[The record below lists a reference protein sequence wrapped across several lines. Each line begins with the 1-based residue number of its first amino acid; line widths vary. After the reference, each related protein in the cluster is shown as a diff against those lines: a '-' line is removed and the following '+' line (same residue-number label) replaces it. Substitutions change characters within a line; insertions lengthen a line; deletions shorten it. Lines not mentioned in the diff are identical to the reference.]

1 MNGQKQPEGI
11 EMEESIQVAG
21 WIAGHLKDELTDA
34 EKILLEKWLS
44 ASEANKALFDE
55 LVSKAF
61 HQAELPF
68 FFDID
73 TDKAWSRLAA
83 AHEDNGLLVSH
94 EAAAAKRKLG
104 PWLWAAAAAVVIT
117 GFYLVKTLFFFPPA
131 PQASTHEILPGDN
144 RATLTLSDGTVIP
157 LSSVAD
163 GGIASQGNVTV
174 VKLDGMVQYQPKG
187 ESNEVVYN
195 TIQTPKGGKYQLVLS
210 DGTVVWLNAS
220 SSLRFPNVFNGTDRN
235 VELKGEGFFEVS
247 KNAKKPFKVKLEEGA
262 EIEVFGTSFNINA
275 YQDEQMVRA
284 TLIEGK
290 IGLSI
295 KGMNRNLVAGQ
306 QARVMKGQSAITVV
320 DGVEMDEVVG
330 WKNDLFVF
338 KSLDI
343 QSIMRQ
349 ISRWYDVEVVYA
361 GELSKETFS
370 GVVSAKSNLSQ
381 VLKILEEGGVAFKIE
396 GRKIIVK

>member
-1 MNGQKQPEGI
+1 MRGQQQTEGN
-11 EMEESIQVAG
+11 EMEESIRVAG
-21 WIAGHLKDELTDA
+21 LIAGHLRAELTDE
-34 EKILLEKWLS
+34 EKILLEKWVS
-44 ASEANKALFDE
+44 ANEANKALFDE
-55 LVSKAF
+55 LVSKEF
-61 HQAELPF
+61 HQSELPF

-73 TDKAWSRLAA
+73 TDKAWNRIAA
-83 AHEDNGLLVSH
+83 ANNDNGLMASQ
-94 EAAAAKRKLG
+94 EANPPKREFG
-104 PWLWAAAAAVVIT
+104 PWLWAAAAVVIA
-117 GFYLVKTLFFFPPA
+117 GFLLLKTSFFIPA
-131 PQASTHEILPGDN
+131 APVASTQEILPGGD

-163 GGIASQGNVTV
+163 GGIASQGSVTV
-174 VKLDGMVQYQPKG
+174 VKLDGMVQYQPTR
-187 ESNEVVYN
+187 ESTEIVYN
-195 TIQTPKGGKYQLVLS
+195 TIQTPKGGKYQLVLA

-220 SSLRFPNVFNGTDRN
+220 SSLRFPTAFNGKDRV
-235 VELKGEGFFEVS
+235 VELKGEGFFEVT
-247 KNAKKPFKVKLEEGA
+247 KNAKKPFRVKLEEGT

-275 YQDEQMVRA
+275 YEDEKMIKA

-290 IGLSI
+290 IGLSVD
-295 KGMNRNLVAGQ
+295 GMQQNLVAGQ
-306 QARVMKGQSAITVV
+306 QARVKKGPSSISIA
-320 DGVEMDEVVG
+320 DDVEMDEVVG

-343 QSIMRQ
+343 KSIMRQ

-361 GELSKETFS
+361 GEIGNETFS

>member
-1 MNGQKQPEGI
+1 MNGHQQPEGN

-21 WIAGHLKDELTDA
+21 LIAGQLRAELTDE
-34 EKILLEKWLS
+34 EKILLDKWVS

-55 LVSKAF
+55 LVSKEF
-61 HQAELPF
+61 HQSELPF

-73 TDKAWSRLAA
+73 TDKAWDRLAA
-83 AHEDNGLLVSH
+83 ANNDAGLMVSQKTTPS
-94 EAAAAKRKLG
+94 KRKLG
-104 PWLWAAAAAVVIT
+104 PWIWAAAAVVIT
-117 GFYLVKTLFFFPPA
+117 GFFLFKTSFFVPPA
-131 PQASTHEILPGDN
+131 PVATTQEILPGGD

-157 LSSVAD
+157 LSDVAD

-174 VKLDGMVQYQPKG
+174 VKLDGMVQYQQKG
-187 ESNEVVYN
+187 VSNEMVYN

-210 DGTVVWLNAS
+210 DGSVVWLNAS
-220 SSLRFPNVFNGTDRN
+220 SSLRFPIAFNGTERV

-247 KNAKKPFKVKLEEGA
+247 KNAKKPFRVKLEEGA

-275 YQDEQMVRA
+275 YEDEEMVKA

-290 IGLSI
+290 IGI
-295 KGMNRNLVAGQ
+295 AVKGMKRDLVAGQ
-306 QARVMKGQSAITVV
+306 QARVMKGQSSVIIA

-343 QSIMRQ
+343 KSIMRQ

-361 GELSKETFS
+361 SEVGNETFS

-381 VLKILEEGGVAFKIE
+381 VLKILEAGGVAFKIE

>member
-1 MNGQKQPEGI
+1 
-11 EMEESIQVAG
+11 
-21 WIAGHLKDELTDA
+21 
-34 EKILLEKWLS
+34 
-44 ASEANKALFDE
+44 
-55 LVSKAF
+55 
-61 HQAELPF
+61 
-68 FFDID
+68 
-73 TDKAWSRLAA
+73 
-83 AHEDNGLLVSH
+83 
-94 EAAAAKRKLG
+94 
-104 PWLWAAAAAVVIT
+104 
-117 GFYLVKTLFFFPPA
+117 
-131 PQASTHEILPGDN
+131 
-144 RATLTLSDGTVIP
+144 
-157 LSSVAD
+157 
-163 GGIASQGNVTV
+163 
-174 VKLDGMVQYQPKG
+174 
-187 ESNEVVYN
+187 
-195 TIQTPKGGKYQLVLS
+195 
-210 DGTVVWLNAS
+210 VVWLNAS

-235 VELKGEGFFEVS
+235 VELKGEAFFEVS
-247 KNAKKPFKVKLEEGA
+247 KNAKKTFKVKLEAGA
-262 EIEVFGTSFNINA
+262 EVEVSGTSFNINA

-290 IGLSI
+290 IGLSV
-295 KGMNRNLVAGQ
+295 KGMKRDLVAGQ
-306 QARVMKGQSAITVV
+306 QARIMKGQSSITVV

>member
-1 MNGQKQPEGI
+1 M
-11 EMEESIQVAG
+11 
-21 WIAGHLKDELTDA
+21 
-34 EKILLEKWLS
+34 LLEKWLS

-61 HQAELPF
+61 HQTELPF

-73 TDKAWSRLAA
+73 TEKAWSRLAA
-83 AHEDNGLLVSH
+83 AQDDTGLLVSH
-94 EAAAAKRKLG
+94 EAAPAKRRLG
-104 PWLWAAAAAVVIT
+104 PWLWAAAAAVIT
-117 GFYLVKTLFFFPPA
+117 GFYLVKTLFFIPPA

-187 ESNEVVYN
+187 ESNELVYN

-235 VELKGEGFFEVS
+235 VELKGEGFFDVS

-262 EIEVFGTSFNINA
+262 EIEVFGTSFNIKA

-306 QARVMKGQSAITVV
+306 QARIMKGQSAITVV

>member
-1 MNGQKQPEGI
+1 MNGHKQPEGN
-11 EMEESIQVAG
+11 EMEESIQMAG
-21 WIAGHLKDELTDA
+21 LIAGHLRDELTD
-34 EKILLEKWLS
+34 EQKFLLDKWVS

-55 LVSKAF
+55 LISKAF
-61 HQAELPF
+61 HQSELPF
-68 FFDID
+68 FSDID
-73 TDKAWSRLAA
+73 TDKAWNRLAA
-83 AHEDNGLLVSH
+83 ANNDNGLMASQ
-94 EAAAAKRKLG
+94 EAIPPKRKLG
-104 PWLWAAAAAVVIT
+104 PWIWAAAAVVIT
-117 GFYLVKTLFFFPPA
+117 GFFLLKTNFFIPPA
-131 PQASTHEILPGDN
+131 PVATAQEILPGGD
-144 RATLTLSDGTVIP
+144 RATLTLSDGSVIP
-157 LSSVAD
+157 LSNVAD

-187 ESNEVVYN
+187 ESSEVIYN

-220 SSLRFPNVFNGTDRN
+220 SSLRFPIAFNGSDR
-235 VELKGEGFFEVS
+235 VVDLKGEGFFEVT

-262 EIEVFGTSFNINA
+262 EIDVFGTSFNINA
-275 YQDEQMVRA
+275 YDDEEVVKA

-290 IGLSI
+290 IGMTV
-295 KGMNRNLVAGQ
+295 KGMKRNLVAGQ
-306 QARVMKGQSAITVV
+306 QGRVMKGQSSVSVA
-320 DGVEMDEVVG
+320 DAVEMDEVIG

-343 QSIMRQ
+343 KSIMRQ

-361 GELSKETFS
+361 GQVGNETFS

-381 VLKILEEGGVAFKIE
+381 VLKILEAGGVAFSIE